1 MNVAVIDSSVLGAW
15 VIDDEPAHDAAKRFM
30 HLVGAGDIEPLLAEH
45 CRFEVRHALVRA
57 ARRGRVAWEEL
68 PRWFKALDALEATIV
83 PLAETDR
90 PVLALAR
97 RHQLTWSD
105 AHWVEIS
112 ARLDVPLVT
121 ADLRLIRSVPDEVAI
136 LVDVRDAAA

>member
-15 VIDDEPAHDAAKRFM
+15 LIDDELAHDAAKRFM
-30 HLVGAGDIEPLLAEH
+30 DLVGAGDIEPILAEH

-57 ARRGRVAWEEL
+57 ARRGRVAWDDL
-68 PRWFKALDALEATIV
+68 PRWFDAIDAVEATV
-83 PLAETDR
+83 APLSETDR
-90 PVLALAR
+90 PVLTLAQ

-112 ARLDVPLVT
+112 ARLDLPLVT
-121 ADLRLIRSVPDEVAI
+121 ADLRLIRSVPDDVAI